1 MNEIDLFYCTY
12 FNFHTE
18 KNLELGKIIYF
29 NFLGVYERIQLSII
43 IIIFFFL

>member
-18 KNLELGKIIYF
+18 KNLELGKIICYF

-43 IIIFFFL
+43 IIFF